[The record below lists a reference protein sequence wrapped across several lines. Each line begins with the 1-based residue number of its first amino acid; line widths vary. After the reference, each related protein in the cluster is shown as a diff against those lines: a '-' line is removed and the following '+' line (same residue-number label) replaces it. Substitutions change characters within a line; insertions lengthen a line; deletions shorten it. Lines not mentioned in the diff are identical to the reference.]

1 MNPDFEPGDADADHY
16 DRFTPTDTPA
26 RRWAALLMA
35 DAMPAEQAALLAWLE
50 TDKEAQYQRREL
62 IDSLRELHKRIYAP
76 TPTGDDDC
84 PF

>member
-1 MNPDFEPGDADADHY
+1 MRDEYDPRDAEEARY
-16 DRFTPTDTPA
+16 EAFTPTDTPA

-35 DAMPAEQAALLAWLE
+35 DAMPAQQAELLAWLE
-50 TDKEAQYQRREL
+50 ADKEAQYQRREL
-62 IDSLRELHKRIYAP
+62 LDSLRELHRRIYAP